1 MYGYGLLGGRVDGK
15 RGAEAR
21 AAYDGHRARRDA
33 LARAVRD
40 LGGRPVVSDAAY
52 ALPFAVADSP
62 SAVRLAAVLEDRI
75 AGAYAD
81 LVRAAEGPRRKEAAG
96 ALREAAVRA
105 ARWRGGNVAFPGLA
119 ERAAG
124 ADPAATG
131 PVEAHAARTA
141 RADTKNRKG
150 NTRRMGCEPPQRLVR
165 ALGEMYGD
173 AAAADWLDAL
183 PALTEQA
190 LTAGDGL
197 TVERVA
203 APGGRSSL
211 VVLVRR
217 ADGTPAA
224 LKIAPPVAGPGL
236 ERAALEHW
244 NGWGAVKPLD
254 APELDAS
261 GALLL
266 ERLHHEVS
274 LRSLPEAKALLEAA
288 GTLRRLWVE
297 PPAGHAFESVAGRT
311 DRQSAGMRAAAEA
324 DPELAPLV
332 DAALAAR
339 AELVEGSPELLLLH
353 GNFRQSKVLSGE
365 RAPWLTVGPEPLVGE
380 RAYDLARLV
389 RDRVEDLIASPGG
402 PVTARRR
409 VKRLAESLEVEQARL
424 HGWTLFRAVESGTR
438 ALAEG
443 RRQMGEINLEFA
455 GWL

>member
-1 MYGYGLLGGRVDGK
+1 
-15 RGAEAR
+15 
-21 AAYDGHRARRDA
+21 
-33 LARAVRD
+33 
-40 LGGRPVVSDAAY
+40 
-52 ALPFAVADSP
+52 
-62 SAVRLAAVLEDRI
+62 
-75 AGAYAD
+75 
-81 LVRAAEGPRRKEAAG
+81 
-96 ALREAAVRA
+96 
-105 ARWRGGNVAFPGLA
+105 
-119 ERAAG
+119 
-124 ADPAATG
+124 
-131 PVEAHAARTA
+131 
-141 RADTKNRKG
+141 
-150 NTRRMGCEPPQRLVR
+150 MGCEPPRRLER

-173 AAAADWLDAL
+173 AAAADWLAGL
-183 PALTEQA
+183 PGLTERA

-197 TVERVA
+197 TAERVA

-224 LKIAPPVAGPGL
+224 LKIAPPAARPDL

-244 NGWGAVKPLD
+244 NGWGAVRT
-254 APELDAS
+254 LDAS
-261 GALLL
+261 EAGASGAGASRPDASGPGASEPGADDAAGGLLL

-288 GTLRRLWVE
+288 GTVRRLWVE
-297 PPAGHAFESVAGRT
+297 PPAGHGFETVAERT
-311 DRQSAGMRAAAEA
+311 ARQSAGMRAAAEA

-332 DAALAAR
+332 EAALAAR
-339 AELVEGSPELLLLH
+339 AELVEGASELLLLH

-389 RDRVEDLIASPGG
+389 RDRAEDLIAASGG

-409 VKRLAESLEVEQARL
+409 VKKLAESLEVDQARL

-443 RRQMGEINLEFA
+443 RRQMGEVNLEFA

>member
-1 MYGYGLLGGRVDGK
+1 
-15 RGAEAR
+15 
-21 AAYDGHRARRDA
+21 
-33 LARAVRD
+33 
-40 LGGRPVVSDAAY
+40 
-52 ALPFAVADSP
+52 
-62 SAVRLAAVLEDRI
+62 
-75 AGAYAD
+75 
-81 LVRAAEGPRRKEAAG
+81 
-96 ALREAAVRA
+96 
-105 ARWRGGNVAFPGLA
+105 
-119 ERAAG
+119 
-124 ADPAATG
+124 
-131 PVEAHAARTA
+131 
-141 RADTKNRKG
+141 
-150 NTRRMGCEPPQRLVR
+150 MGCEPPRRLER

-173 AAAADWLDAL
+173 AAAADWLAGL
-183 PALTEQA
+183 PELTERA

-197 TVERVA
+197 TAERVA

-224 LKIAPPVAGPGL
+224 LKIAPPAARPDL

-244 NGWGAVKPLD
+244 NGWGAVRTLD
-254 APELDAS
+254 APGADAS
-261 GALLL
+261 GTDAAGPGASGPGASEPGASERGASGPDAEAAEDAAGGLLL

-288 GTLRRLWVE
+288 GTVRRLWVE
-297 PPAGHAFESVAGRT
+297 PPAGHGFETVAERT
-311 DRQSAGMRAAAEA
+311 ARQSAGMRAAAEA

-332 DAALAAR
+332 AAALAAR
-339 AELVEGSPELLLLH
+339 AELVEGASELLLLH

-365 RAPWLTVGPEPLVGE
+365 RAPWLTVGPEPVVGE

-389 RDRVEDLIASPGG
+389 RDRAEDLIAASGG

-409 VKRLAESLEVEQARL
+409 VKKLAESLEVDQARL

-443 RRQMGEINLEFA
+443 RRQMGEVNLEFA